1 MPVYPLTAEMLSAIL
16 EATRIENEPMKRA
29 LHDHLVLGHS
39 VTAAAERY
47 GYKKQQVFVHAKAI
61 EEKLKPAFDRYA
73 SAALAETRGSV
84 AHSKDRKEHR

>member
-61 EEKLKPAFDRYA
+61 AEKLKPAFDRYA
-73 SAALAETRGSV
+73 SAALAETPCAV
-84 AHSKDRKEHR
+84 APSKDSKEHP